1 MLLQG
6 KDDQKILQGI
16 LFIT

>member
-6 KDDQKILQGI
+6 KSTVI
-16 LFIT
+16 